1 MKNYPLKENSSTGCA
16 NESNVSFD
24 QSSADNPKNGSEV
37 SPIVTAA
44 KGGGLS
50 LVGATAGAFLAIILQ
65 VLISR
70 FYGPKYYGIFVTCL
84 IVCNVLQNISAL
96 GLHKAGMRFLS
107 IGHEMSSYKMIL
119 DVFKT
124 VSYVP
129 FLFGVIIAVVLYA
142 MSSFISVTCFHNPEM
157 VAMLKLFSIALPFFA
172 LFQVT
177 AELSR
182 GFKTTK
188 YTVIIENLFFPFS
201 QIAAFIA
208 LQVLGHNYLSAGY
221 AFLFAVIVCSFSM
234 LMTVRNQVRNFI
246 GPSQFHQLMARYSIS
261 TMNWKPI
268 LAYSLPLT
276 PFGLLFICGSSMD
289 ILMLNILGSS
299 AGVGEYVAAARWI
312 IFFSFIVGSLNNIFG
327 PLIAG
332 KLGVNKM
339 EDVRILN
346 GAATRWMLFMTLPI
360 AVFLMLSR
368 DPMMLIFGEKFL
380 QDGPTVLLILGFG
393 SIFIALSG
401 TGGLLFVLGGHQFA
415 ELGMLI
421 FLVILNILL
430 NLLLIP
436 LYGIIGAA
444 FSTITSNMVVILFRI
459 LLIYRYFKIHP
470 FSSNLVF
477 PVVTFLILA
486 IGGLIIQT
494 TLQTGNTLNLLL
506 GTGSSVL
513 VLLSIIFTGFD
524 DNDRDLFILFRNKV
538 TNRQVSNI
546 KTSAVT

>member
-1 MKNYPLKENSSTGCA
+1 MKNYPLKENSSTGCS

-24 QSSADNPKNGSEV
+24 QSSPDNPRNGSEV

-50 LVGATAGAFLAIILQ
+50 LIGATAGALLAIILQ

-70 FYGPKYYGIFVTCL
+70 YYGPKYYGIFVTCL

-124 VSYVP
+124 VSYIP
-129 FLFGVIIAVVLYA
+129 FLFGVIIAITLYA

-182 GFKTTK
+182 GFKT
-188 YTVIIENLFFPFS
+188 
-201 QIAAFIA
+201 A

-234 LMTVRNQVRNFI
+234 LMTVRNQVRNFM
-246 GPSQFHQLMARYSIS
+246 GPSKFHQLTARYSIS

-299 AGVGEYVAAARWI
+299 AGVGEYAAAARWI

-380 QDGPTVLLILGFG
+380 HDGPTVLLILGFG

-401 TGGLLFVLGGHQFA
+401 TGGLLFVLGGHQYA

-421 FLVILNILL
+421 FLVLLTILL

-436 LYGIIGAA
+436 TYGIIGAA
-444 FSTITSNMVVILFRI
+444 FSTIISNMIVILSRI

-477 PVVTFLILA
+477 PLATFLILA
-486 IGGLIIQT
+486 IGGLIVQS
-494 TLQTGNTLNLLL
+494 TLQTSNTLNLLL
-506 GTGSSVL
+506 GAGSSAL
-513 VLLSIIFTGFD
+513 VLLSIIFTGLN

-538 TNRQVSNI
+538 TNRQVSDV

>member
-1 MKNYPLKENSSTGCA
+1 MTECTFKKN
-16 NESNVSFD
+16 NETVCVDESGRLFD
-24 QSSADNPKNGSEV
+24 QSSPEYAKNRDTV

-50 LVGATAGAFLAIILQ
+50 LIGAMFGALLAIILQ

-107 IGHEMSSYKMIL
+107 IGHEMSSHEMIL

-124 VSYVP
+124 VAYVP
-129 FLFGVIIAVVLYA
+129 FVCGIIIAVALYA
-142 MSSFISVTCFHNPEM
+142 MSSFIAVTCFHNPEM
-157 VAMLKLFSIALPFFA
+157 VTMLKLFSIALPFFA

-188 YTVIIENLFFPFS
+188 YTVIIENLFFPSF
-201 QIAAFIA
+201 QIAAFIS
-208 LQVLGHNYLSAGY
+208 LQVLGRNYLSAGY
-221 AFLFAVIVCSFSM
+221 AFLFAVVVCSCSM
-234 LMTVRNQVRNFI
+234 LMTVRNQVRKFI
-246 GPSQFHQLMARYSIS
+246 GPSQFHQLVASHSFS

-289 ILMLNILGSS
+289 ILMLNILGNS
-299 AGVGEYVAAARWI
+299 AGVGEYAAAARWI

-339 EDVRILN
+339 GDVGILN
-346 GAATRWMLFMTLPI
+346 AAATRWMLFITLPI

-380 QDGPTVLLILGFG
+380 QDGPTVLLILGLG

-421 FLVILNILL
+421 FLVLLNILL
-430 NLLLIP
+430 NFLLIP
-436 LYGIIGAA
+436 PYGIIGAA
-444 FSTITSNMVVILFRI
+444 FSTIISNMVVILSRI
-459 LLIYRYFKIHP
+459 LLIHRYFKIHP
-470 FSSNLVF
+470 FSSNLVI
-477 PVVTFLILA
+477 PVVAFLILA
-486 IGGLIIQT
+486 IGGLIIQST
-494 TLQTGNTLNLLL
+494 FQTSNILNLLF
-506 GTGSSVL
+506 GAGSSGI
-513 VLLSIIFTGFD
+513 VLLSIILAGLN
-524 DNDRDLFILFRNKV
+524 DNDRDLFIMLKNKV
-538 TNRQVSNI
+538 TNRQHSDV
-546 KTSAVT
+546 KTSTVT

>member
-1 MKNYPLKENSSTGCA
+1 MKDYPFKENSVTVSA
-16 NESNVSFD
+16 DESSGSFN
-24 QSSADNPKNGSEV
+24 QSSSDNAKNGGEV

-50 LVGATAGAFLAIILQ
+50 LVGATAGAFLAMILQ

-70 FYGPKYYGIFVTCL
+70 FYGPRYYGIFVTCL
-84 IVCNVLQNISAL
+84 IVCNVLQSISAL

-124 VSYVP
+124 VAYVP
-129 FLFGVIIAVVLYA
+129 FLFGVIIAVALYA
-142 MSSFISVTCFHNPEM
+142 MSSFIAVTCFHNPEM
-157 VAMLKLFSIALPFFA
+157 VNMLKLFAIALPFFA
-172 LFQVT
+172 LLQVT

-201 QIAAFIA
+201 QITVFIV

-221 AFLFAVIVCSFSM
+221 AFLCAVIVCSFSM
-234 LMTVRNQVRNFI
+234 LLTVRSQVRNFM
-246 GPSQFHQLMARYSIS
+246 GPSQFHRLTDGDSVSAI
-261 TMNWKPI
+261 NWKPI

-289 ILMLNILGSS
+289 ILMLNIFGNS
-299 AGVGEYVAAARWI
+299 AGVGEYAAAARWI
-312 IFFSFIVGSLNNIFG
+312 LFFAFIVGSLNNIFG

-346 GAATRWMLFMTLPI
+346 EAATRWMLFITLPI
-360 AVFLMLSR
+360 ALFLMLSR

-393 SIFIALSG
+393 SIFLALSG

-415 ELGMLI
+415 ELAMLI
-421 FLVILNILL
+421 FWVLLNILL
-430 NLLLIP
+430 NVLLIP
-436 LYGIIGAA
+436 PYGIIGAA
-444 FSTITSNMVVILFRI
+444 FSTIISNMVVVLCRI
-459 LLIYRYFKIHP
+459 LVIHRYFRIHP
-470 FSSNLVF
+470 FSANLVV
-477 PVVTFLILA
+477 PVVTFAILA
-486 IGGLIIQT
+486 IGGVIVQSAF
-494 TLQTGNTLNLLL
+494 QPSNAFNVLL
-506 GTGSSVL
+506 GAGSSGI
-513 VLLSIIFTGFD
+513 VLLIIIFTGLN
-524 DNDRDLFILFRNKV
+524 DNDRDLFIMFRNKV
-538 TNRQVSNI
+538 TNRQVSDV
-546 KTSAVT
+546 KTSTVT

>member
-1 MKNYPLKENSSTGCA
+1 MKNHPLKENGSAGCA
-16 NESNVSFD
+16 SESKGSFD
-24 QSSADNPKNGSEV
+24 HLPPETSQNRGEA

-50 LVGATAGAFLAIILQ
+50 LVGATAGALLAITLQ

-124 VSYVP
+124 VAYVP
-129 FLFGVIIAVVLYA
+129 FLFGVMFAVALYA
-142 MSSFISVTCFHNPEM
+142 MSSFIAVTCFHNPEM
-157 VAMLKLFSIALPFFA
+157 VTMLKLFSIALPFFA

-188 YTVIIENLFFPFS
+188 YTVIIENLFFPSF
-201 QIAAFIA
+201 QIAAFIS
-208 LQVLGHNYLSAGY
+208 LQLLGRNYLSAGY
-221 AFLFAVIVCSFSM
+221 AFLFAVVVCSLSM
-234 LMTVRNQVRNFI
+234 LMTVRNQIKNFI
-246 GPSQFHQLMARYSIS
+246 GPSQFHQLAASHSLS
-261 TMNWKPI
+261 TMNWRPI

-289 ILMLNILGSS
+289 ILMLNILGNS
-299 AGVGEYVAAARWI
+299 AGVGEYAAAARWI

-332 KLGVNKM
+332 KLGVHKM
-339 EDVRILN
+339 EDVGILN
-346 GAATRWMLFMTLPI
+346 AAATRWMLFMTLPI

-401 TGGLLFVLGGHQFA
+401 TGGLLFVLGGQQFA

-421 FLVILNILL
+421 FLVLLNILL

-436 LYGIIGAA
+436 PYGIIGAA
-444 FSTITSNMVVILFRI
+444 FSTVISNMVVILSRI
-459 LLIYRYFKIHP
+459 LLIHRYFKIHP
-470 FSSNLVF
+470 FSSNLVI
-477 PVVTFLILA
+477 PVVSFSILA
-486 IGGLIIQT
+486 IGGLILQSTFQT
-494 TLQTGNTLNLLL
+494 SNTLNLLL
-506 GTGSSVL
+506 GAGSSAI
-513 VLLSIIFTGFD
+513 VLLSIIFTGLN
-524 DNDRDLFILFRNKV
+524 DNDRDLFIMFRNKV
-538 TNRQVSNI
+538 TNRQVSDV
-546 KTSAVT
+546 KTSTVI